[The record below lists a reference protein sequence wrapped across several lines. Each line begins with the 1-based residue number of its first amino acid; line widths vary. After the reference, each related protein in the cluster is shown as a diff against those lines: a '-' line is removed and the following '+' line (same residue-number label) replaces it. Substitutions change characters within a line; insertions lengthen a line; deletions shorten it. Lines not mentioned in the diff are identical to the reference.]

1 VEEALAVGGL
11 RSTIV
16 LLVVLAGL
24 GGYIYFVESERDPAA
39 ADAKARAF
47 PDLSADAIEEI
58 QIKNGDGETSR
69 VVRAGDDWRL
79 TEPRALDADTGV
91 VGTVTSNLSTLEV
104 QRVVDENPSD
114 LAQYGLNPPRLE
126 VGFRLKDQK
135 EFQRLLVGD
144 KTATG
149 GDLFAKR
156 PNETRVFLIS
166 SFLDSIFNK
175 AAFDLRNKSV
185 LAFEREKV
193 DSIEVSEGAQTV
205 QFTRS
210 GMDWRIAK
218 PIAARADYAA
228 MEGLMTRLSS
238 TFMQRVVEPEAKD
251 LRQYGLDRPV
261 LTASVIA
268 GSARS
273 VLLIGRT
280 ADEGGRFAK
289 DAAKPEVF
297 TVEETLFTELAK
309 DAPEY
314 RRKDLFDGRSFTA
327 TRIELQ
333 RGSDMMAFDKT
344 TADGK
349 ETWRNASGA
358 TVDLMKV
365 EDLVSRLSS
374 VRAVA
379 FEPAAHPSL
388 KTPVLSVTVH
398 FDGKSETVTF
408 GRADMDVF
416 AARADEPG
424 AARIDAIALDES
436 LKAIDALK

>member
-58 QIKNGDGETSR
+58 QIKSADGETSR
-69 VVRAGDDWRL
+69 VLRDGDDWRL
-79 TEPRALDADTGV
+79 VEPRALDADTGV

-114 LAQYGLNPPRLE
+114 LAQYGLNPPRLD
-126 VGFRLKDQK
+126 VSFRLKDQK

-175 AAFDLRNKSV
+175 AAFDLRDKSV

-193 DSIEVSEGAQTV
+193 ESIEVSEGAQTL
-205 QFTRS
+205 QFARN
-210 GMDWRIAK
+210 GMDWRIAR

-228 MEGLMTRLSS
+228 IEGLMTRLSS

-261 LTASVIA
+261 LTASVNA

-273 VLLIGRT
+273 VLLIGGT

-314 RRKDLFDGRSFTA
+314 RRKDVFDARSFTA

-333 RGSDMMAFDKT
+333 RGADMMAFDKT
-344 TADGK
+344 RVDGK
-349 ETWRNASGA
+349 ETWRNAAGA

-379 FEPAAHPSL
+379 FEPTAHPSL
-388 KTPVLSVTVH
+388 KTPVLTVTLR

-416 AARADEPG
+416 AARSDEPG
-424 AARIDAIALDES
+424 AARIDAMALDES